1 MTPSSQ
7 SVSHI
12 SDNDDL
18 PTTVVG
24 LYSFPRSGNTW
35 LRQIVA
41 AALDIP
47 ANMLQRF
54 LSDMA
59 YGPIVTHPVIFQD
72 RQWYFYKSHHKSLVT
87 EHRGQKIKTDK
98 VVYIYRHPM
107 DVFLSYLNFAS
118 KNVSSKVGQVLQ
130 FQIDSVE
137 KLSKEQLAA
146 LFSVFMTYGTI
157 TPQNRAYGGYFEH
170 VENAFALRAS
180 GADVHIIRYEDMLN
194 NFGPTARG
202 MFEFLG
208 ISIGDIEAVHGE
220 ADKRTAQDGKF
231 FWKRQSKTHEEFL
244 TKEQIDAFN
253 KTFRDRLIAIGYP
266 PE

>member
-1 MTPSSQ
+1 MNTQVAGQTNSQ
-7 SVSHI
+7 E
-12 SDNDDL
+12 DM

-41 AALDIP
+41 SALDIP

-54 LSDMA
+54 VSDMA
-59 YGPIVTHPVIFQD
+59 YGQIVTHPVIHED

-87 EHRGQKIKTDK
+87 EHRGQTIATDK
-98 VVYIYRHPM
+98 VVYIYRHPL

-118 KNVSSKVGQVLQ
+118 KNVGSKLGQVLQ
-130 FQIDSVE
+130 FEIESVE
-137 KLSKEQLAA
+137 KLSEKQLAA

-170 VENAFALRAS
+170 VGNAFALRDS
-180 GADVHIIRYEDMLN
+180 GADIHIMRYEDLLN
-194 NFGPTARG
+194 DFGPTARK
-202 MFEFLG
+202 MFDFLG
-208 ISIGDIEAVHGE
+208 IQVGDIESVHGE

-231 FWKRQSKTHEEFL
+231 FWKRQSKVHEEFL

-253 KTFRDRLIAIGYP
+253 RTFHDKLVAIGYP